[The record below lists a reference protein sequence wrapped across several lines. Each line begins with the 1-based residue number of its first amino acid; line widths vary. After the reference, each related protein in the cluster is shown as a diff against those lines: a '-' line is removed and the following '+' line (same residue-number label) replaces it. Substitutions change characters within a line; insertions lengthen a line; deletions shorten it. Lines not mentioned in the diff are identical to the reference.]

1 MSKRLKVAIYALL
14 VLSLAAASPAAEV
27 VFSDLDLG
35 RESDLVFQVSTD
47 AAALGRYR
55 TAVHADL
62 DDETVR
68 PLTFFPEDVVYLPA
82 LGQVQ
87 VRNRLTTVRLD
98 PRTGTFRELEQ
109 ISPVARGEEIK
120 TGLLT
125 PTVASPDGRYV
136 VTQVKSSPGYASLV
150 LRDTTNGEEY
160 VVAERVERSFRERP
174 ARFSPDGR
182 HFVYSY
188 DGKLFSFQV
197 ERFREGRL
205 LDEEHRRIG
214 YGSIRN
220 ARWSD
225 SNRLYVVQG
234 RLVHRLETSELF
246 TRSLYRNVID
256 QAEVVGRLPMS
267 FDGAFDEFWVGPN
280 SDLILIDR
288 GGRQLFLSMIG
299 ERRAGE
305 SARGLPMLHLPPES
319 SVETALWSGDNVIT
333 VLVTTEREGT
343 TIGSV
348 RRIVVDDSL
357 EDLTFTRLEADSA
370 TRGISRSPGGAHVAL
385 LTDDRVV
392 VRRHDDWR
400 QADEFEADRPVTI
413 QWIDN
418 DRLFVADRSVLSVES
433 LNGNGRNILG
443 FTQADRIGFDPAER
457 RHIQLGRGEFSA
469 TVDEDRFD
477 VRRSRV
483 RFSEPRSVSERYR
496 VYLDTLSSRS
506 YRNHILVRR
515 LEAVETSPLLAF
527 PEKRY
532 EPFPEEDETVSFTTF
547 SHGSRVRAREV
558 ALVVNA
564 VHGSDGLTDV
574 LRALDRYSFEATFFV
589 NGDFLRRNP
598 DAARTIAESGHEIG
612 NLFSSYLD
620 LTDAAIGVTERF
632 VRQGLAETEDL
643 YFEVTG
649 EELSLLW
656 HAPYYNT
663 SGLVLDAAEEA
674 GYQYVGRDVDTLDR
688 APRFTAEGTDPLY
701 RPTAALIDRIIERKK
716 PGSIIDVTLGVPG
729 EDTAVGGRPDYLFQR
744 LDVLFSSLVSRGY
757 SVVPVSTLIERA
769 R

>member
-1 MSKRLKVAIYALL
+1 MSKKLKCAIHGLL
-14 VLSLAAASPAAEV
+14 VLVLAAVAPAAEV

-35 RESDLVFQVSTD
+35 PHSDLVFQVSTD
-47 AAALGRYR
+47 AAELGRYR

-62 DDETVR
+62 DARTVR

-87 VRNRLTTVRLD
+87 VRNRLTTVRVD
-98 PRTGTFRELEQ
+98 PRTGSFTELEQ
-109 ISPVARGEEIK
+109 MSPLASGEEIR

-136 VTQVKSSPGYASLV
+136 VTQIKSSPGYASLV
-150 LRDTTNGEEY
+150 LRDTTSGEEH
-160 VVAERVERSFRERP
+160 VVAERVERSYRDQP

-188 DGKLFSFQV
+188 GGKLFSFQM

-205 LDEEHRRIG
+205 LDESYRQIG
-214 YGSIRN
+214 HGSIRN

-225 SNRLYVVQG
+225 NNRLYVAQG

-256 QAEVVGRLPMS
+256 SAEVVGRLPMS
-267 FDGAFDEFWVGPN
+267 FDAAFDEFWVGPN

-288 GGRQLFLSMIG
+288 GSRQLFLAMIG
-299 ERRAGE
+299 DRRTNE
-305 SARGLPMLHLPPES
+305 PARGLPMLHLPSES
-319 SVETALWSGDNVIT
+319 SVETVLWSRDNVIT
-333 VLVTTEREGT
+333 VLVSTEREGK

-357 EDLTFTRLEADSA
+357 EDLTFTRLEADA
-370 TRGISRSPGGAHVAL
+370 ETRQISRSPDGAHVAL
-385 LTDDRVV
+385 RTDDRVI
-392 VRRHDDWR
+392 VRRHGDWR
-400 QADEFEADRPVTI
+400 FAGEFSADRPVTT

-418 DRLFVADRSVLSVES
+418 EQLFLADRSVLSVLS
-433 LNGNGRNILG
+433 LTRGDRRVLG
-443 FTQADRIGFDPAER
+443 FTQADRVGFDPER
-457 RHIQLGRGEFSA
+457 QHIRLERGARSA
-469 TVDEDRFD
+469 TVNDDGFD
-477 VRRSRV
+477 IRDSGV
-483 RFSEPRSVSERYR
+483 RFAEPSTVGDRYR
-496 VYLDTLSSRS
+496 VYLDTLSSRT
-506 YRNHILVRR
+506 YRNHVLVRR

-527 PEKRY
+527 PERRY
-532 EPFPEEDETVSFTTF
+532 EPFPEEDEPVSFRTF
-547 SHGSRVRAREV
+547 SHGSRVRGRDV

-564 VHGSDGLTDV
+564 AHGSDGLTDV

-598 DAARTIAESGHEIG
+598 DAAQAIAESGHEVG

-632 VRQGLAETEDL
+632 VRQGLADAEDL
-643 YFEVTG
+643 YFEITG
-649 EELSLLW
+649 DELSLLW

-663 SGLVLDAAEEA
+663 SGLILDAAEDA
-674 GYQYVGRDVDTLDR
+674 GYQYVGRDVDSLDR
-688 APRFTAEGTDPLY
+688 AARFTAEGVDPLF
-701 RPTAALIDRIIERKK
+701 RPTAELIERIIERKK
-716 PGSIIDVTLGVPG
+716 PGSIVDVTLGIPG
-729 EDTAVGGRPDYLFQR
+729 EDTPFGGRPDYLFQR
-744 LDVLFSSLVSRGY
+744 LDVLFNSLVSRGY